1 MGQGSFEILRHTSA
15 SFNSTKCSPFIVL
28 LHGISVIIR
37 PIGKCFVI
45 GICSSHQC
53 LQALRILVTN
63 HPIYFHGVVSILTLA
78 IPSLFHP
85 DLSPHPLPSSLSP
98 LILLPSPPPF
108 SSLPPSPLPLHHPF
122 LFISPPSR
130 SLRHPPTPLVKIRKA
145 KVNTLYEFFPNLDL
159 AQCVMNPTNHT

>member
-98 LILLPSPPPF
+98 PHPPPF
-108 SSLPPSPLPLHHPF
+108 SPTLLLSPPFTPPTSPPISLYLSSLPQF
-122 LFISPPSR
+122 AAPP
-130 SLRHPPTPLVKIRKA
+130 HPPGQDKER
-145 KVNTLYEFFPNLDL
+145 
-159 AQCVMNPTNHT
+159 